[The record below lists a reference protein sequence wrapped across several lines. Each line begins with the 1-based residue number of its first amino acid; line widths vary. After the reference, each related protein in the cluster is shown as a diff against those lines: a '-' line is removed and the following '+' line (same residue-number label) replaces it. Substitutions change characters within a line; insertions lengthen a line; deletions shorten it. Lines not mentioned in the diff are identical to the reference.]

1 MIPQQIKS
9 CIVQK
14 ELFNHESKILI
25 AISGGIDSVVMA
37 HALKEL
43 NYMIEFA
50 HCNFRLRGDESDCDQ
65 KFVENLAK
73 EWEIPLHIKQFD
85 TNQIS
90 KELKLNTQETAR
102 KLRYDWFQEV
112 IKDHSFDV
120 IAIAH
125 NADDQIETVLINYGR
140 GCGIS
145 GLHGIPY
152 KNGQIVRPLLNSPRI
167 EIENYAK
174 DNRLNFRMDSSNLE
188 KKYTRNKLRHDVI
201 PILKKTFP
209 NFLQNTIHNTEL
221 ILKQEQIYF
230 SKVNNFQKFISQNQE
245 ETVVNLNPFQ
255 EEENGD
261 IILFELLKKYF
272 FSYREIENILNQ
284 KTIPSGQKYINHSF
298 IAITHQSKLIIKP
311 NSSTETAAEYWI
323 ENSQETEHLPFLLT
337 FEHLSPRHVYNLH
350 STEANEL
357 YIDADKIIFPLCLRH
372 WKSGDR
378 IYPYGLKGS
387 KKVQDVFSDL
397 KMNLFEKQNIW
408 ILESDKKIVWIIN
421 YRADRRFNVDNTTEQ
436 IFKLRV
442 I

>member
-1 MIPQQIKS
+1 MILQQIKS
-9 CIVQK
+9 CIVHK
-14 ELFNHESKILI
+14 ELFNSNHKILI

-43 NYMIEFA
+43 HFKIELA
-50 HCNFRLRGDESDCDQ
+50 HCNFKLRGDESDNDQ

-73 EWEIPLHIKQFD
+73 VWNLPLHIKQFD

-102 KLRYDWFQEV
+102 KIRYEWFQE
-112 IKDHSFDV
+112 IIEMHSFDV

-125 NADDQIETVLINYGR
+125 NADDQVETVLINYGR

-174 DNRLNFRMDSSNLE
+174 DNRLNFRIDSSNLE
-188 KKYTRNKLRHDVI
+188 KKYTRNRLRHEVV
-201 PILKKTFP
+201 PVLKKTFP
-209 NFLQNTIHNTEL
+209 NFLQNAINNTEL

-230 SKVNNFQKFISQNQE
+230 SKVDDFRKFISLNQD
-245 ETVVNLNPFQ
+245 ETVVDLLPFQ
-255 EEENGD
+255 EQKNGE
-261 IILFELLKKYF
+261 IILFELLKKYS
-272 FSYREIENILNQ
+272 FSYRQIEKLLKQ
-284 KTIPSGQKYINHSF
+284 ESIPSGQKYINHSF

-311 NSSTETAAEYWI
+311 NSTVETASEYWI
-323 ENSQETEHLPFLLT
+323 ENPQETEHLPFSLT
-337 FEHLSPRHVYNLH
+337 FEHLSPRHVQNLYLL
-350 STEANEL
+350 EANEI
-357 YIDADKIIFPLCLRH
+357 YVDTDKIIFPLCLRP
-372 WKSGDR
+372 WKPGDR

-387 KKVQDVFSDL
+387 KKVQDLFSDL
-397 KMNLFEKQNIW
+397 KMNLFEKQNVW
-408 ILESDKKIVWIIN
+408 ILESDNKIVWIIN
-421 YRADRRFNVDNTTEQ
+421 IRADRRFNVDNKTEQ

-442 I
+442 Y